1 MHFLN
6 FICDINTIHIL
17 HKIAYLL
24 YVENGLLFDPYQGSF
39 NESPAFPSYP
49 SISNL

>member
-1 MHFLN
+1 MLAQ
-6 FICDINTIHIL
+6 L
-17 HKIAYLL
+17 RELLSLSRL
-24 YVENGLLFDPYQGSF
+24 YVENGLLFEPYHGSF